1 MAPPPFLCAQS
12 WVHEPQCGALDSW
25 WGVVVRFCPEYGGQ
39 WGKVEYGGAK
49 WRRVKGVGAV
59 FLGTYTPKLDDKGR
73 FFLPAKFR
81 DQLADGLVITRQQD
95 HCLAIWPTETFM
107 TEVAQAAIGP
117 STVRGV
123 RDYQRMVASG
133 ASDELPDSQGRVGIP
148 LPLRTYAGLAK
159 DIVVI
164 GAINR
169 LEVWDAAAWAKYS
182 AEQEEAFAAL
192 DEAGLTTEQPR

>member
-1 MAPPPFLCAQS
+1 M
-12 WVHEPQCGALDSW
+12 
-25 WGVVVRFCPEYGGQ
+25 EYGGD
-39 WGKVEYGGAK
+39 K
-49 WRRVKGVGAV
+49 WRKAKGVGAV

-81 DQLADGLVITRQQD
+81 EQLADGLVITRLQD

-107 TEVAQAAIGP
+107 NEVVTAAPGP
-117 STVRGV
+117 ATVRGV

-148 LPLRTYAGLAK
+148 LPLRTYAGLEK

-164 GAINR
+164 GAVNR
-169 LEVWDAAAWAKYS
+169 LEIWDATAWAQYS
-182 AEQEEAFAAL
+182 AAQEEAFAAL
-192 DEAGLTTEQPR
+192 DDAGPNSGQPS